1 MLRPDAVAAVG
12 QPLTQTTENA
22 ALRMCDYNAP
32 DFSSGASLTVGNW
45 EAIRAA
51 ATSGHG
57 VPTSVGGVGDEALAL
72 VSHGGSL
79 LYVRVKDEGFLL
91 SLNGPKIAK
100 LPDGGLALEKALALK
115 IVARF

>member
-1 MLRPDAVAAVG
+1 
-12 QPLTQTTENA
+12 
-22 ALRMCDYNAP
+22 MCDYTAQ
-32 DFSSGASLTVGNW
+32 DFSAGASLTVSSW
-45 EAIRAA
+45 EAIKAA

-57 VPTSVGGVGDEALAL
+57 IPASVGGVGDEALAL
-72 VSHGGSL
+72 VSQGGSL
-79 LYVRVKDEGFLL
+79 LYVRVKGEGFLL